1 MCMVYYLLV
10 RDIIYTKYTH
20 THIYIYIYVCMYV
33 LHPCIYRDY
42 KFVLYS
48 IQGQHCEWSEGNILA
63 CMGQILNNSTIAK
76 LIIIFS
82 QVYA

>member
-10 RDIIYTKYTH
+10 RDIIYTKYTCM
-20 THIYIYIYVCMYV
+20 YVCMYV

>member
-10 RDIIYTKYTH
+10 RDIIYTKYTCM
-20 THIYIYIYVCMYV
+20 YVCMYCT
-33 LHPCIYRDY
+33 LAYIGIISLSYI
-42 KFVLYS
+42 LYEDN
-48 IQGQHCEWSEGNILA
+48 CEWSEGNILA

>member
-1 MCMVYYLLV
+1 M
-10 RDIIYTKYTH
+10 
-20 THIYIYIYVCMYV
+20 YVCMYV
-33 LHPCIYRDY
+33 CMYCTLAYIGIISLSYI
-42 KFVLYS
+42 LYEDN
-48 IQGQHCEWSEGNILA
+48 CEWSEGNILA

>member
-1 MCMVYYLLV
+1 M
-10 RDIIYTKYTH
+10 
-20 THIYIYIYVCMYV
+20 YVCMYCT
-33 LHPCIYRDY
+33 LAYIGIISLSYI
-42 KFVLYS
+42 LYEDN
-48 IQGQHCEWSEGNILA
+48 CEWSEGNILA